1 LTQIEGLTQIARRQS
16 QGCGASL
23 ASLLWHINSVT
34 PFCSIGYKRAT
45 GSPKD
50 KLDLMLRGL
59 RKASSNWLGK
69 TIMTVAMGALIV
81 SFGIWGIADIFR
93 GFGQSTLA
101 TVGSTEI
108 SVNEFRQLYTDRLQQ
123 LGRQFGRPLTQEQ
136 ARAFGFDR
144 QLLEQTL
151 AEAALDEEAR
161 RLGLGQSDAETMRVI
176 FSDPNFKGTNGQFD
190 PQRFQYMIRQFGFTE
205 ARYLADQRR
214 VSLRRQIAGTLSAGL
229 EPSKTLVEASSHFQ
243 NEQRSIEYIKLGA
256 AQAGTIDPP
265 SPEALAGYF
274 DEHKAQ
280 FRAPEYRKI
289 VFVVLTPEEIGK
301 WSDVSDDDAKKLY
314 EQRKEHLGT
323 PEKRE
328 VSQIVFPNMDE
339 ATAARARI
347 TSGTSF
353 DDIVKERKLAPAD
366 VDLGL
371 VSKSGILDP
380 AFADA
385 AFSLPSGEVS
395 QPVQGRFGVALIKV
409 GTIQPATQP
418 SYESLAP
425 QLKREIAAARARD
438 QVSSLRDKFEDERGG
453 GASVAE
459 AAQKL
464 GLAATT
470 IDAVDRAGKLP
481 NGQPANIPQGLN
493 VVAQA
498 FNSDVGVDNEPI
510 SYRGGYVWYDVLGI
524 TPPRDR
530 TLDEVKDQVE
540 ARWREDQVAS
550 RLRAKATELVQKL
563 GDTGKLADEATSL
576 GLKAE
581 TATGL
586 KRDGSVPGLPSN
598 VIAAA
603 FKTAKD
609 SVAQAAGDSD
619 SEWIVFRVTDVTVPP
634 VDFASDETKK
644 LKETL
649 QRTLSDEQLAA
660 YVTKLEKNIGT
671 KINEEAFAQATGAG
685 SNN

>member
-1 LTQIEGLTQIARRQS
+1 MS
-16 QGCGASL
+16 QGCGGRP
-23 ASLLWHINSVT
+23 ASLLCLINSVT
-34 PFCSIGYKRAT
+34 PFCSIAISAAT

-205 ARYLADQRR
+205 GRYIADQRR

-229 EPSKTLVEASSHFQ
+229 EPSKTLLEASSHFQ

-289 VFVVLTPEEIGK
+289 VFVVLTPEELGK

-314 EQRKEHLGT
+314 EQRKEQLGT

-328 VSQIVFPNMDE
+328 VSQMVFPNMDE

-347 TSGTSF
+347 ASGTSF
-353 DDIVKERKLAPAD
+353 DDVAKERKLAPAD

-395 QPVQGRFGVALIKV
+395 QPVQGRFGVALIRV
-409 GTIQPATQP
+409 GKIQPAEQP

-425 QLKREIAAARARD
+425 QIKREIAIARARD
-438 QVSSLRDKFEDERGG
+438 KVGTLRDKFEDERGG

-464 GLAATT
+464 GLTATT
-470 IDAVDRAGKLP
+470 IDADRSGKQP
-481 NGQPANIPQGLN
+481 DGQPANIPQGLN
-493 VVAQA
+493 VVSQA

-540 ARWREDQVAS
+540 ARWREDQIAN
-550 RLRAKATELVQKL
+550 RLRTKATELVQKL
-563 GDTGKLADEATSL
+563 GQTGKLADEAASL
-576 GLKAE
+576 GVKAE

-609 SVAQAAGDSD
+609 GVGQAAGDSD
-619 SEWIVFRVTDVTVPP
+619 SEWVVFRVTDIIVPP

-644 LKETL
+644 LKDAL

-660 YVTKLEKNIGT
+660 YVTKLEKDIGT